1 MQVENLQLLDWAAD
15 VERADLPS
23 DERTFDDQEMLDAY
37 SQAVIDVVETVGPAV
52 VALSMEKRAQPYNPN
67 NGGSG
72 SGLIITPD
80 GFILTNDHVV
90 DGASTVSVTVSDGSS
105 FQARVIG
112 TDPATDLAVV
122 RIAESGLPAAIL
134 GDSAAL
140 RVGQLVIAIGNPM
153 GFQSTVSTGVISAL
167 GRSLRSRSGRLIDNV
182 IQTDVALNPGNSGGP
197 LVDSRGRTVGINTAM
212 IYLAQGLSFSIPIN
226 TAKWVVGEL
235 VSHGRVRRSYL
246 GVAARVQPVHRHLQH
261 RLALKAATLVLVESV
276 DQRGPASRAGLLKGD
291 MIYALGDQVV
301 ATVDDIHRILNNFS
315 PGAKLELKILRN
327 GRPISREI
335 VLGEL

>member
-1 MQVENLQLLDWAAD
+1 
-15 VERADLPS
+15 
-23 DERTFDDQEMLDAY
+23 
-37 SQAVIDVVETVGPAV
+37 
-52 VALSMEKRAQPYNPN
+52 
-67 NGGSG
+67 
-72 SGLIITPD
+72 
-80 GFILTNDHVV
+80 
-90 DGASTVSVTVSDGSS
+90 
-105 FQARVIG
+105 
-112 TDPATDLAVV
+112 
-122 RIAESGLPAAIL
+122 
-134 GDSAAL
+134 
-140 RVGQLVIAIGNPM
+140 M
-153 GFQSTVSTGVISAL
+153 GFQSTVSTGVVSAL
-167 GRSLRSRSGRLIDNV
+167 GRSLRGRSGRLIDNV

-246 GVAARVQPVHRHLQH
+246 GVAARIQPVHRHLQR

-276 DQRGPASRAGLLKGD
+276 EQRGPASRAGLLKGD

-315 PGAKLELKILRN
+315 PGAKLELKVLRN
-327 GRPISREI
+327 GKPVSREI